1 MIVTPP
7 RMIIYVMLGLVG
19 FMILLPHIVPSF
31 YITLVAKVMI
41 LAIFAMSLDLLMGYT
56 GLVSF
61 GHAAFFG
68 VGGYALAM
76 IAPESEAMSL
86 FLSLPGALIATGLVA
101 LVIGWFCIRTS
112 GVYFIMVTLA
122 FAQMLYYLTNDTTW
136 FGGSD
141 GRFVNFRPTLSIFGF
156 EIFDI
161 SSKIGFYYVVLASLV
176 LAYLFLRM
184 LLDAPF
190 GRTLMGIKVNEHR
203 MRALGYATD
212 RYKLVAFVVA
222 GMLAGLAGYLNAAQF
237 GFVNPADL
245 SWRHSGEALMF
256 VILGGLGTLFGPVIG
271 TFLMVLFHDFVSE
284 LTEHW
289 HVFMG
294 VFVIAVVLL
303 MPNGV
308 AGLLLKLGARRKEAG
323 NEQ

>member
-1 MIVTPP
+1 
-7 RMIIYVMLGLVG
+7 
-19 FMILLPHIVPSF
+19 
-31 YITLVAKVMI
+31 
-41 LAIFAMSLDLLMGYT
+41 
-56 GLVSF
+56 
-61 GHAAFFG
+61 
-68 VGGYALAM
+68 
-76 IAPESEAMSL
+76 
-86 FLSLPGALIATGLVA
+86 
-101 LVIGWFCIRTS
+101 
-112 GVYFIMVTLA
+112 MVTLA
-122 FAQMLYYLTNDTTW
+122 FAQMLFYLTNDTTW

-141 GRFVNFRPTLSIFGF
+141 GRFVNFRPTLSLFGF

-176 LAYLFLRM
+176 LTYLFLRM

-289 HVFMG
+289 HMFMG
-294 VFVIAVVLL
+294 AFVIAVVLL

-308 AGLLLKLGARRKEAG
+308 ASLLLKLGVRRKEAG
-323 NEQ
+323 NE

>member
-7 RMIIYVMLGLVG
+7 RVVIYVMLGLVG
-19 FMILLPHIVPSF
+19 LLALLPHIVPSF

-41 LAIFAMSLDLLMGYT
+41 LAIFAMSLDILVGYT

-68 VGGYALAM
+68 IGGYALAM
-76 IAPESEAMSL
+76 IAPDTEAMSL
-86 FLSLPGALIATGLVA
+86 FVSLPGAMIVTALVA

-112 GVYFIMVTLA
+112 GIYFIMVTLA
-122 FAQMLYYLTNDTTW
+122 FAQMLFYLTNDTTW

-141 GRFVNFRPTLSIFGF
+141 GRFVNFRPTFSIFGF

-161 SSKIGFYYVVLASLV
+161 SSKVGFYYVVLASLV
-176 LAYLFLRM
+176 LTYLFLRM

-203 MRALGYATD
+203 MRALGYATN

-245 SWRHSGEALMF
+245 SWRHSGEGLMF

-289 HVFMG
+289 HMFMG

-308 AGLLLKLGARRKEAG
+308 ASLLLKLGVRRKEAG
-323 NEQ
+323 DE